1 MLNLISAVP
10 TQSMPFD
17 IHFGAALVVALTAVA
32 GVGIVLQLLRQV
44 ATSDRSATRT
54 LRPVA
59 SH

>member
-1 MLNLISAVP
+1 MLNLITAVP
-10 TQSMPFD
+10 TQTIPFD
-17 IHFGAALVVALTAVA
+17 VHFGAALVVALTAVA

-44 ATSDRSATRT
+44 ATGDRSASRT